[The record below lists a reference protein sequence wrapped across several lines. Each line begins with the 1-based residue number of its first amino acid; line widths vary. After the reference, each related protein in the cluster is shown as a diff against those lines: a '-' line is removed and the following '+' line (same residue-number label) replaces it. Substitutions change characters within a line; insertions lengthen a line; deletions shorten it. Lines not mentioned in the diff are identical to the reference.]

1 MVFKKDKKFI
11 LEKYKFKS
19 STSKNEEEI
28 NNENEIE
35 NELNKLVFTK
45 VIKKDNGN
53 CFKYFFSIFCEKQ
66 IFFSTTFPIFLVFIQ
81 FFKIINLC
89 FILSFFFF

>member
-35 NELNKLVFTK
+35 NELNELVFTE
-45 VIKKDNGN
+45 VIKKDNRN
-53 CFKYFFSIFCEKQ
+53 CFKYQ
-66 IFFSTTFPIFLVFIQ
+66 PFLEILYFIQ
-81 FFKIINLC
+81 LF
-89 FILSFFFF
+89 

>member
-53 CFKYFFSIFCEKQ
+53 CFK
-66 IFFSTTFPIFLVFIQ
+66 
-81 FFKIINLC
+81 
-89 FILSFFFF
+89 

>member
-1 MVFKKDKKFI
+1 MWFLKKTKKFI

-35 NELNKLVFTK
+35 NELNELEFNE
-45 VIKKDNGN
+45 VIKKDNRIVSN
-53 CFKYFFSIFCEKQ
+53 IFFSIFYEKQ
-66 IFFSTTFPIFLVFIQ
+66 IFFSTIFPIFLDFIQ
-81 FFKIINLC
+81 FF
-89 FILSFFFF
+89 

>member
-19 STSKNEEEI
+19 STLKNEEEI

-35 NELNKLVFTK
+35 NELNKLVLTN

-53 CFKYFFSIFCEKQ
+53 CFK
-66 IFFSTTFPIFLVFIQ
+66 
-81 FFKIINLC
+81 
-89 FILSFFFF
+89 

>member
-35 NELNKLVFTK
+35 NELNELEFNE
-45 VIKKDNGN
+45 VIKKDNRN

-66 IFFSTTFPIFLVFIQ
+66 IFFSTIFPIFQNFIQ
-81 FFKIINLC
+81 FF
-89 FILSFFFF
+89 

>member
-66 IFFSTTFPIFLVFIQ
+66 IFFSTTFPIFLDFIQ
-81 FFKIINLC
+81 FF
-89 FILSFFFF
+89 